1 MELSRRDLITS
12 LTAGIAFSAASGAA
26 AKAASSSYPGPVS
39 IGHRFI
45 DANGLKVH
53 IAEQGSG
60 PLVLLCHGFPESWYS
75 WRHQIP
81 AIATAGYH
89 AVAPDLR
96 GYGGTEAPPERDSY
110 TIMDLVGDMVGI
122 VAALGDKQAIIVGH
136 DWGATVA
143 WHAALL
149 RPEVFPAVVA
159 MSVPYRQRG
168 PVPPLRLLRQQGLNT
183 YYWIYYQDVGLA
195 DAEYDRDPKD
205 TLRRTLYTFSGD
217 APHSDVNR
225 RILEPGRGALDST
238 LEPEHLP
245 AWLTESDLDYMASEL
260 KKAGFRTPLNYYRN
274 YDRNWQLLAPW
285 AGAVIHQPALF
296 IAGKEDHVIRGP
308 TGAKQLQDLPIT
320 VAGLKRIVLLDGVG
334 HYVQQERPNEVNAA
348 LLDFLAATRAG

>member
-1 MELSRRDLITS
+1 MLSRREV
-12 LTAGIAFSAASGAA
+12 IAAIASSAALPAMAA
-26 AKAASSSYPGPVS
+26 AQEISRPTKYPGPPT
-39 IGHRFI
+39 IKHRI
-45 DANGLKVH
+45 IEANGLKIH

-81 AIATAGYH
+81 AIAAAGYH

-96 GYGGTEAPPERDSY
+96 GYGGTDAPPERDSY

-122 VAALGDKQAIIVGH
+122 VAALGEKQATIVGH

-143 WHAALL
+143 WHSALL
-149 RPEVFPAVVA
+149 RPDMFPAVVA

-168 PVPPLRLLRQQGLNT
+168 PVPPLRSLRQQGLNT
-183 YYWIYYQDVGLA
+183 YYWIYYQDVGVA

-217 APHSDVNR
+217 APHSETNR
-225 RILEPGRGALDST
+225 RILEPGKGALDNT

-245 AWLTESDLDYMASEL
+245 AWLTESDLDYMATDL
-260 KKAGFRTPLNYYRN
+260 KKNGFRNPLNYYRN

-285 AGAVIHQPALF
+285 AGAVIRQPALF

-308 TGAKQLQDLPIT
+308 TGEKQLKDLPTT
-320 VAGLKRIVLLDGVG
+320 VPNLKGTVLLDGVG
-334 HYVQQERPNEVNAA
+334 HYVQQERPKEVTAA
-348 LLDFLAATRAG
+348 LLDFLRMQNPT

>member
-1 MELSRRDLITS
+1 MTLSRREM
-12 LTAGIAFSAASGAA
+12 IAAIASSAALPAIAA
-26 AKAASSSYPGPVS
+26 PQESSQQAKYPGPTT
-39 IGHRFI
+39 IKHRVI
-45 DANGLKVH
+45 DANGLRFH

-81 AIATAGYH
+81 AIAAAGYH

-122 VAALGDKQAIIVGH
+122 VAALGQSQATIVGH

-143 WHAALL
+143 WHSALL
-149 RPEVFPAVVA
+149 RPDMFPAVVA

-168 PVPPLRLLRQQGLNT
+168 LVPPLRLLRQQGLNT
-183 YYWIYYQDVGLA
+183 YYWIYYQDVGVA

-217 APHSDVNR
+217 APHSETNR
-225 RILEPGRGALDST
+225 RILEPGKGALDST
-238 LEPEHLP
+238 LEPDHLP
-245 AWLTESDLDYMASEL
+245 PWLTESDLDYMASEL
-260 KKAGFRTPLNYYRN
+260 KKNGFRNPLNYYRN
-274 YDRNWQLLAPW
+274 YDRNWQMLAPW
-285 AGAVIHQPALF
+285 TGAVIHQPALF

-308 TGAKQLQDLPIT
+308 TGEKQLKDLPTT
-320 VAGLKRIVLLDGVG
+320 VPGLKRTVLLDGVG
-334 HYVQQERPNEVNAA
+334 HYVQQERPKEVNAA
-348 LLDFLAATRAG
+348 LLDFLRETRTG

>member
-1 MELSRRDLITS
+1 MASAVTLP
-12 LTAGIAFSAASGAA
+12 AIA
-26 AKAASSSYPGPVS
+26 KPHETLRQVNYPGSPTIKHRQ
-39 IGHRFI
+39 IG
-45 DANGLKVH
+45 ANGLEFH

-81 AIATAGYH
+81 ILADAGYR
-89 AVAPDLR
+89 VIAPDLR
-96 GYGGTEAPPERDSY
+96 GYGGTEGPPERESY
-110 TIMDLVGDMVGI
+110 SIMDLVGDMVGL
-122 VAALGDKQAIIVGH
+122 VAALGEKRAIIIGH

-149 RPEVFPAVVA
+149 RPDVFPAVVA

-168 PVPPLRLLRQQGLNT
+168 TAPPLRLLRQQGLNT

-195 DAEYDRDPKD
+195 DTEYERDPRE

-225 RILEPGRGALDST
+225 RILEPGKGALDNT
-238 LEPEHLP
+238 LNPDQLP
-245 AWLTESDLDYMASEL
+245 QWLTDSDLDYMASEL
-260 KKAGFRTPLNYYRN
+260 EKSGFRNPLNYYRN
-274 YDRNWQLLAPW
+274 IDRNWDLLAPW

-308 TGAKQLQDLPIT
+308 TGEKQLKELPMT
-320 VAGLKRIVLLDGVG
+320 VPGLKRILLLDGAG
-334 HYVQQERPNEVNAA
+334 HYIQQERSKEVSAA
-348 LLDFLAATRAG
+348 LIEFLRASRAV

>member
-1 MELSRRDLITS
+1 MTLSRRELIG
-12 LTAGIAFSAASGAA
+12 AIASGVALPAIAA
-26 AKAASSSYPGPVS
+26 PEETSQQIKYPGPPT
-39 IGHRFI
+39 IKHRVI
-45 DANGLKVH
+45 NANGLKIH

-60 PLVLLCHGFPESWYS
+60 PLVLFCHGFPESWYS

-81 AIATAGYH
+81 PTAVAGYH

-96 GYGGTEAPPERDSY
+96 DYGGTDAPPERESY
-110 TIMDLVGDMVGI
+110 TIMDLVGDMVGV
-122 VAALGDKQAIIVGH
+122 VAELGEKQATIVGH

-149 RPEVFPAVVA
+149 RPDIFPAVAA

-168 PVPPLRLLRQQGLNT
+168 PAPPLRLLRQQGLNT
-183 YYWIYYQDVGLA
+183 YYWIYYQDVGVA
-195 DAEYDRDPKD
+195 DAEYDRDPKV

-225 RILEPGRGALDST
+225 RILEPGKGALDST
-238 LEPEHLP
+238 LDPEKLP
-245 AWLTESDLDYMASEL
+245 PWLTESDLDYMAAEL
-260 KKAGFRTPLNYYRN
+260 RKSGFRNPLNYYRN
-274 YDRNWQLLAPW
+274 IDRNWQLLAPW

-308 TGAKQLQDLPIT
+308 TGEKQLKELPIT
-320 VAGLKRIVLLDGVG
+320 VPGLKSIVLLEGAG
-334 HYVQQERPNEVNAA
+334 HYIQQERPKEVNTA
-348 LLDFLAATRAG
+348 LLDFLRATRAA

>member
-1 MELSRRDLITS
+1 MTLSRRELIG
-12 LTAGIAFSAASGAA
+12 AIASGVALPAIAA
-26 AKAASSSYPGPVS
+26 PEETSPQIKYPGPPT
-39 IGHRFI
+39 IKHRVI
-45 DANGLKVH
+45 NANGLKIH

-60 PLVLLCHGFPESWYS
+60 PLVLFCHGFPESWYS

-81 AIATAGYH
+81 PTAVAGYH

-96 GYGGTEAPPERDSY
+96 GYGGTDAPPERESY
-110 TIMDLVGDMVGI
+110 TIMDLVGDMVGV
-122 VAALGDKQAIIVGH
+122 VAELGEKQATIVGH

-149 RPEVFPAVVA
+149 RPDIFPAVAA

-168 PVPPLRLLRQQGLNT
+168 PAPPLRLLRQQGLNT
-183 YYWIYYQDVGLA
+183 YYWIYYQDVGVA
-195 DAEYDRDPKD
+195 DAEYDRDPKV

-225 RILEPGRGALDST
+225 RILEPGKGALDST
-238 LEPEHLP
+238 LDPEKLP
-245 AWLTESDLDYMASEL
+245 PWLTESDLDYMAAEL
-260 KKAGFRTPLNYYRN
+260 RKSGFRNPLNYYRN
-274 YDRNWQLLAPW
+274 IDRNWQLLAPW

-308 TGAKQLQDLPIT
+308 TGEKQLKELPIT
-320 VAGLKRIVLLDGVG
+320 VPGLKSIVLLEGAG
-334 HYVQQERPNEVNAA
+334 HYIQQERPKEVNTA
-348 LLDFLAATRAG
+348 LLDFLRATRAA